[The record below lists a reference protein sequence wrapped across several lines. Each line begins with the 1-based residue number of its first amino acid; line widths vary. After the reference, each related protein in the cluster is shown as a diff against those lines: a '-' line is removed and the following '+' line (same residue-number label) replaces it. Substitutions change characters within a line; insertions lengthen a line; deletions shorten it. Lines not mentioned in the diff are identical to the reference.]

1 MTLTIELEITPEQ
14 EKALRSE
21 ALRRGLPVAEYAA
34 ALLEKHLP
42 RANAAAVS
50 AADPQ
55 DRSGE
60 FREWA
65 ASHNMNNPL
74 LEEATLRQ
82 KVKEN
87 TKQDVT
93 EEHGP

>member
-1 MTLTIELEITPEQ
+1 MRLMVELELTTQQ
-14 EKALRSE
+14 EKALRKE
-21 ALRRGLPVAEYAA
+21 ATRRGVSMADYAA

-42 RANAAAVS
+42 RANAAAVG

-55 DRSGE
+55 ERSGE

-65 ASHNMNNPL
+65 ASHNVNNPL
-74 LEEATLRQ
+74 LEEAALPRS
-82 KVKEN
+82 V
-87 TKQDVT
+87 D